1 MSELLVSDAS
11 EGTERD
17 RRFEI
22 AGIPWWA
29 VAFLAL
35 TAVVWAVQGH
45 YKLMGGDDLLELWC
59 DRVGSLAQLI
69 HIQRT
74 TPLVIDPFFYHGLT
88 FANIRVFGVRPFF
101 LRLPS
106 IGGFLLMQVC
116 LFYFVRRIA
125 TERAAMFAMATPALT
140 VAFGYTL
147 QIRPYGVLLGLFGLA
162 MLSWQ
167 TAARREHGRTAA
179 LVLLALSIAAV
190 VNAQYYGVLVM
201 LPLCAGEAVRVWER
215 RRLDV
220 AMLLSM
226 GAGVAGMVFVIP
238 FLKGALQ
245 FRGHY
250 KAGNVPYQSITRTY
264 NFFVLGREAFDV
276 RTNHVLALALVLL
289 MAIVLWRCIRL
300 WRGGSLRLP
309 DAEFMFLLVLAALP
323 MFAFLLGHF
332 VTHAMEPRYS
342 LGAMIGIVAL
352 VAIALLP
359 LLESRVVGPL
369 ILAALWVGLAWNGMA
384 GTREARM
391 YRAYALEGLVSPQ
404 VKAAIL
410 ASPTQR
416 LYTQDIDLFAAVAF
430 HRGDAEVL
438 QHLALVYSEAEEMR
452 WLQSETDSK
461 IIEDLK
467 TFTPYTIVPYES
479 VIHAPGEHLFVV
491 THGGWNWLALAFAS
505 GEMQVTPVGQAFGGE
520 VVMVKTPVAG
530 EGQREP

>member
-1 MSELLVSDAS
+1 MSVPLESEAS
-11 EGTERD
+11 EGPERD

-22 AGIPWWA
+22 AGLPWWA

-35 TAVVWAVQGH
+35 TAGVWAVQGH
-45 YKLMGGDDLLELWC
+45 YKLMDGDDLLELWC

-88 FANIRVFGVRPFF
+88 FANIRIFGIKPFF

-125 TERAAMFAMATPALT
+125 TERAAMFAMAIPALT

-147 QIRPYGVLLGLFGLA
+147 QIRPYGVMLGLFGLA

-167 TAARREHGRTAA
+167 TAARREDGRTAS
-179 LVLLALSIAAV
+179 LVVLALSIAAV
-190 VNAQYYGVLVM
+190 ANAQYYGVLVM
-201 LPLCAGEAVRVWER
+201 LPLCMGEAVRVWER

-226 GAGVAGMVFVIP
+226 GVGVAGIVFVIP

-250 KAGNVPYQSITRTY
+250 KAGNVPYRSITRTY
-264 NFFVLGREAFDV
+264 NFFVFGREAFDV
-276 RTNHVLALALVLL
+276 RTNHVLALALLL
-289 MAIVLWRCIRL
+289 LTVIVLWRCIRL
-300 WRGGSLRLP
+300 WHSGSLRLP
-309 DAEFMFLLVLAALP
+309 DAEFVCLLVLAALP
-323 MFAFLLGHF
+323 VFVFLLGHF
-332 VTHAMEPRYS
+332 VTHAMEPRYA
-342 LGAMIGIVAL
+342 LGAVIGMAAL
-352 VAIALLP
+352 LAIALLP
-359 LLESRVVGPL
+359 VLESRVVGWL
-369 ILAALWVGLAWNGMA
+369 ILGSLVVGFVWKGAQV
-384 GTREARM
+384 ARAERA
-391 YRAYALEGLVSPQ
+391 YRAYAREVLVISPQ

-416 LYTQDIDLFAAVAF
+416 LYTQDVDLFAAVAF
-430 HRGDAEVL
+430 HGADTDAL
-438 QHLALVYSEAEEMR
+438 QHLGLVYSEAEEMR
-452 WLQSETDSK
+452 WLQSETDSR

-479 VIHAPGEHLFVV
+479 VIRAPGEHLFVV
-491 THGGWNWLALAFAS
+491 THGGWNWLDLAFAN
-505 GEMQVTPVGQAFGGE
+505 GQIKVTPVGQAFGGE
-520 VVMVKTPVAG
+520 VMMVKTPVAG
-530 EGQREP
+530 QGQ